1 MIGEATVYSLELI
14 LPALVLVAVAWIV
27 PTWLGKRLPETMLAL
42 GANLAVSA
50 FIIWVFAALA
60 FATSYALQG
69 VPVRALIDGTQH
81 FAGLGRA
88 SVLFWGPILLL
99 AIVMQP
105 QKWRPDL

>member
-1 MIGEATVYSLELI
+1 MGDAAVYSVELI
-14 LPALVLVAVAWIV
+14 LPALILVAVAWIV

-50 FIIWVFAALA
+50 FIVWVFAALA
-60 FATSYALQG
+60 FAVSYALQG
-69 VPVRALIDGTQH
+69 IPLATLVEGTQH

-88 SVLFWGPILLL
+88 SVLFWGPILVL

-105 QKWRPDL
+105 QNWRPEL